1 MSEYEQFS
9 ELLHIQLLVTEG
21 KSSEN
26 FLDSYTY
33 LWIFNSRC

>member
-1 MSEYEQFS
+1 MSENEQFS
-9 ELLHIQLLVTEG
+9 ELLHIQSLVG

-26 FLDSYTY
+26 FLDRYTH

>member
-26 FLDSYTY
+26 FLEIY
-33 LWIFNSRC
+33 LLVDL